1 MNPLYEPFPDYVVV
15 NDKRVRIVTD
25 FREYIKLIDLLKDD
39 GVNTIEKA
47 ELIMSWFLDE
57 PAGEFSECLQALS
70 DFVTNYRGR
79 ETRSNREEEND
90 QESEEQHNAPV
101 ISYSQDA
108 PYIISGF
115 LECYGIDL
123 TEVLYMHWWK
133 FQMLIDGMNEDCEL
147 KKRMGYRSIDL
158 SKIKD
163 KEERE
168 RIRKIQKQIA
178 IVDRVVT
185 SEEIGDAFGNM
196 MF

>member
-39 GVNTIEKA
+39 EVNTIEKA

-57 PAGEFSECLQALS
+57 PTGEFSECLQALS

-90 QESEEQHNAPV
+90 QESEEQHNTPV
-101 ISYSQDA
+101 ISYNQDA
-108 PYIISGF
+108 PYIIAGF

-123 TEVLYMHWWK
+123 TEVPYMHWWK

>member
-1 MNPLYEPFPDYVVV
+1 MNPLYEPFPDYVVI
-15 NDKRVRIVTD
+15 NGRKVRIVTD

-39 GVNTIEKA
+39 EVDTVDKA
-47 ELIMSWFLDE
+47 RLILQWFLDD
-57 PAGEFSECLQALS
+57 PGEDFSECLQALS
-70 DFVTNYRGR
+70 DFVTNYK
-79 ETRSNREEEND
+79 EQKVEKNSEEENENGNL
-90 QESEEQHNAPV
+90 QRSPV

-108 PYIISGF
+108 SYILSGF

-123 TEVLYMHWWK
+123 TEIPYMHWWK

-147 KKRMGYRSIDL
+147 KKRMGYRSVDL

-168 RIRKIQKQIA
+168 RIRRIQKQIA
-178 IVDRVVT
+178 IVDQSVS

>member
-1 MNPLYEPFPDYVVV
+1 MNPLYESFPNYVVI
-15 NDKRVRIVTD
+15 NERKVRIVTD

-39 GVNTIEKA
+39 EVDTVDKA
-47 ELIMSWFLDE
+47 RLILQWFLDD
-57 PAGEFSECLQALS
+57 PGEDFSECLQALS
-70 DFVTNYRGR
+70 DFVTNYKEQKVEKSSEG
-79 ETRSNREEEND
+79 ENEEGNL
-90 QESEEQHNAPV
+90 QRNPV

-108 PYIISGF
+108 PYILSGF

-123 TEVLYMHWWK
+123 TEIPYMHWWK
-133 FQMLIDGMNEDCEL
+133 FQMLIDGMNEGCEL
-147 KKRMGYRSIDL
+147 KKRMGYRSVDL

-168 RIRKIQKQIA
+168 RIKRIQKQIA
-178 IVDRVVT
+178 IVAQSVS

>member
-1 MNPLYEPFPDYVVV
+1 MNPLYEPFPDYVTV
-15 NDKRVRIVTD
+15 KGKKVRIVTD

-39 GVNTIEKA
+39 EVDETEKK
-47 ELIMSWFLDE
+47 ELIACWFLDDPGSDFE
-57 PAGEFSECLQALS
+57 ECLQALT
-70 DFVTNYRGR
+70 DFVVNYR
-79 ETRSNREEEND
+79 ETKASEGEEGNEDNTKHD
-90 QESEEQHNAPV
+90 PV
-101 ISYSQDA
+101 IEYNQDA

-123 TEVLYMHWWK
+123 TEIQYMHWWK

-158 SKIKD
+158 NQIKD

-178 IVDRVVT
+178 IIDHEVT
-185 SEEIGDAFGNM
+185 DEEIGDAFGNM

>member
-1 MNPLYEPFPDYVVV
+1 MNPLYEPFPDYVTV
-15 NDKRVRIVTD
+15 KGKKVRIVTD
-25 FREYIKLIDLLKDD
+25 FREYIKLIDLLKDEEVD
-39 GVNTIEKA
+39 ETEKK
-47 ELIMSWFLDE
+47 ELIACWFLDDPGSDFE
-57 PAGEFSECLQALS
+57 ESLQALT
-70 DFVTNYRGR
+70 DFVINYR
-79 ETRSNREEEND
+79 ETKASEGEESNEDNTKHD
-90 QESEEQHNAPV
+90 PV
-101 ISYSQDA
+101 ISYNQDA
-108 PYIISGF
+108 AYIISGF

-123 TEVLYMHWWK
+123 TEIQYMHWWK

-158 SKIKD
+158 NQIKD

-178 IVDRVVT
+178 INDHEVT

>member
-15 NDKRVRIVTD
+15 NDKRVQIVTD

-39 GVNTIEKA
+39 EVDTIEKA

-57 PAGEFSECLQALS
+57 PDGEFSECLQALS
-70 DFVTNYRGR
+70 DFVTNYRGQEAR
-79 ETRSNREEEND
+79 NDQEEENS
-90 QESEEQHNAPV
+90 QEDEGQHNAPV

-123 TEVLYMHWWK
+123 TEVPYMHWWK

-147 KKRMGYRSIDL
+147 KKRMSYRSIDL

>member
-1 MNPLYEPFPDYVVV
+1 MNPLYEPFPDHVIV
-15 NDKRVRIVTD
+15 NGEKIRIVTD
-25 FREYIKLIDLLKDD
+25 FREYIKLMDLLKDD
-39 GVNTIEKA
+39 EVDDKEKA
-47 ELIMSWFLDE
+47 QLIACWFVDD
-57 PAGEFSECLQALS
+57 PGYDFSECLQALT
-70 DFVTNYRGR
+70 DFVTNYKGQ
-79 ETRSNREEEND
+79 EEKKSQEEESNEDND
-90 QESEEQHNAPV
+90 KRHDPI

-123 TEVLYMHWWK
+123 LEIPYMHWWK

-158 SKIKD
+158 NKIKD

-178 IVDRVVT
+178 IVDQEVT
-185 SEEIGDAFGNM
+185 SEEIGDVFGNM

>member
-1 MNPLYEPFPDYVVV
+1 M
-15 NDKRVRIVTD
+15 I
-25 FREYIKLIDLLKDD
+25 
-39 GVNTIEKA
+39 
-47 ELIMSWFLDE
+47 
-57 PAGEFSECLQALS
+57 
-70 DFVTNYRGR
+70 NYR
-79 ETRSNREEEND
+79 ETKASEGEEGNEDNTKHD
-90 QESEEQHNAPV
+90 PV
-101 ISYSQDA
+101 ISYNQDA

-123 TEVLYMHWWK
+123 TEIQYMHWWK
-133 FQMLIDGMNEDCEL
+133 FQMLIDGINEDCEL

-158 SKIKD
+158 NQIKD

-178 IVDRVVT
+178 IIDHEVT

>member
-1 MNPLYEPFPDYVVV
+1 MNPLYEPFPDYVTV
-15 NDKRVRIVTD
+15 KGKKVRIVTD

-39 GVNTIEKA
+39 EVDETEKK
-47 ELIMSWFLDE
+47 ELIACWFLDDPGSDFE
-57 PAGEFSECLQALS
+57 ECLQALT
-70 DFVTNYRGR
+70 DFVVNYR
-79 ETRSNREEEND
+79 ETKASEVEEGNEDNTKHD
-90 QESEEQHNAPV
+90 PV
-101 ISYSQDA
+101 ISYNQDA

-123 TEVLYMHWWK
+123 TEIQYMHWWK

-158 SKIKD
+158 NQIKD

-178 IVDRVVT
+178 IIDHEVT
-185 SEEIGDAFGNM
+185 DEEIGDAFGNM

>member
-39 GVNTIEKA
+39 EVNTIEKA

-57 PAGEFSECLQALS
+57 PVGEFSECLQALS

-90 QESEEQHNAPV
+90 QESEEQHNTPV
-101 ISYSQDA
+101 ISYNQDA
-108 PYIISGF
+108 PYIIAGF

-123 TEVLYMHWWK
+123 TEVPYMHWWK

>member
-39 GVNTIEKA
+39 EVNTIEKA

-79 ETRSNREEEND
+79 ETRSNREEENN
-90 QESEEQHNAPV
+90 QESEEQHNTPV
-101 ISYSQDA
+101 ISYNQDV
-108 PYIISGF
+108 PYIIAGF

-123 TEVLYMHWWK
+123 TEVPYMHWWK

>member
-1 MNPLYEPFPDYVVV
+1 MNPLYEPFPDYVTV
-15 NDKRVRIVTD
+15 KGKKVRIVTD
-25 FREYIKLIDLLKDD
+25 FREYIKLIDRLKDD
-39 GVNTIEKA
+39 EVDETEKK
-47 ELIMSWFLDE
+47 ELIACWFLDDPGSDFE
-57 PAGEFSECLQALS
+57 ECLQALT
-70 DFVTNYRGR
+70 DFVVNYR
-79 ETRSNREEEND
+79 ETKASEGEEGNEDNTKHD
-90 QESEEQHNAPV
+90 PV
-101 ISYSQDA
+101 IEYNQDA

-123 TEVLYMHWWK
+123 TEIQYMHWWK

-158 SKIKD
+158 NQIKD

-178 IVDRVVT
+178 IIDHEVT
-185 SEEIGDAFGNM
+185 DEEIGDAFGNM

>member
-39 GVNTIEKA
+39 EVNTIEKA

-90 QESEEQHNAPV
+90 QESEEQHNTPV
-101 ISYSQDA
+101 ISYNQDA
-108 PYIISGF
+108 PYIIAGF
-115 LECYGIDL
+115 
-123 TEVLYMHWWK
+123 
-133 FQMLIDGMNEDCEL
+133 
-147 KKRMGYRSIDL
+147 
-158 SKIKD
+158 
-163 KEERE
+163 
-168 RIRKIQKQIA
+168 
-178 IVDRVVT
+178 
-185 SEEIGDAFGNM
+185 
-196 MF
+196 

>member
-39 GVNTIEKA
+39 EVNTIEKA

-57 PAGEFSECLQALS
+57 PTGEFSECLQALS

-90 QESEEQHNAPV
+90 QESEEQHNTPV
-101 ISYSQDA
+101 ISYNQDA
-108 PYIISGF
+108 PYIIAGF

-123 TEVLYMHWWK
+123 TEVPYMHWWK

-147 KKRMGYRSIDL
+147 KKRMGYRSVDL

-178 IVDRVVT
+178 IVDQSVS

>member
-1 MNPLYEPFPDYVVV
+1 MNPLYEPFPDYVTV
-15 NDKRVRIVTD
+15 KGKKVRIVTD

-39 GVNTIEKA
+39 EVDETEKK
-47 ELIMSWFLDE
+47 ELIACWFLDDPGSDFE
-57 PAGEFSECLQALS
+57 ECLQALT
-70 DFVTNYRGR
+70 DFVVNYR
-79 ETRSNREEEND
+79 ETKASEGEEGNEDNTKHD
-90 QESEEQHNAPV
+90 PV
-101 ISYSQDA
+101 ISYNQDA
-108 PYIISGF
+108 LYIISGF

-123 TEVLYMHWWK
+123 TEIQYMHWWK

-158 SKIKD
+158 NQIKD

-178 IVDRVVT
+178 IIDHEVT
-185 SEEIGDAFGNM
+185 DEEIGDAFGNM

>member
-1 MNPLYEPFPDYVVV
+1 MQH
-15 NDKRVRIVTD
+15 
-25 FREYIKLIDLLKDD
+25 
-39 GVNTIEKA
+39 
-47 ELIMSWFLDE
+47 W
-57 PAGEFSECLQALS
+57 
-70 DFVTNYRGR
+70 
-79 ETRSNREEEND
+79 EEEND
-90 QESEEQHNAPV
+90 QESEEQHNTPV
-101 ISYSQDA
+101 ISYNQDA
-108 PYIISGF
+108 PYIIAGF

-123 TEVLYMHWWK
+123 TEVPYMHWWK

>member
-1 MNPLYEPFPDYVVV
+1 MNPLYEPFPDYVIV
-15 NDKRVRIVTD
+15 NEKKVRIVTD
-25 FREYIKLIDLLKDD
+25 FREYIKLMDLLKDEE
-39 GVNTIEKA
+39 VEEVEKKRLLA
-47 ELIMSWFLDE
+47 CWFLDDPGPDFE
-57 PAGEFSECLQALS
+57 ECLQALT
-70 DFVTNYRGR
+70 DFVINYK
-79 ETRSNREEEND
+79 ETKASEGEEDNN
-90 QESEEQHNAPV
+90 EEDTKHNQV
-101 ISYSQDA
+101 ISYNQDA

-123 TEVLYMHWWK
+123 TEIQYMHWWK

-158 SKIKD
+158 NQIKD

-178 IVDRVVT
+178 IIDYEVT

>member
-70 DFVTNYRGR
+70 DFVTNYRDR

-90 QESEEQHNAPV
+90 QESEEQH
-101 ISYSQDA
+101 SA

-178 IVDRVVT
+178 IVDRVIT

>member
-1 MNPLYEPFPDYVVV
+1 ML
-15 NDKRVRIVTD
+15 
-25 FREYIKLIDLLKDD
+25 
-39 GVNTIEKA
+39 A
-47 ELIMSWFLDE
+47 CWFLDDPGSDFE
-57 PAGEFSECLQALS
+57 ECLQALT
-70 DFVTNYRGR
+70 DFVINYK
-79 ETRSNREEEND
+79 ETKVSEEEDNN
-90 QESEEQHNAPV
+90 EEDMKHNQV
-101 ISYSQDA
+101 ISYNQDA

-123 TEVLYMHWWK
+123 TEIPYMHWWK

-158 SKIKD
+158 NQIKD

-178 IVDRVVT
+178 IIDYEVT

>member
-39 GVNTIEKA
+39 EINTIEKA

-70 DFVTNYRGR
+70 GFVTNYRGR

-90 QESEEQHNAPV
+90 QESEEQHSAPV

>member
-1 MNPLYEPFPDYVVV
+1 MNPLYEPFPDHVIV
-15 NDKRVRIVTD
+15 NGEKIRIVTD
-25 FREYIKLIDLLKDD
+25 FREYIKLMDLLKDD
-39 GVNTIEKA
+39 EVDDNEKA
-47 ELIMSWFLDE
+47 QLIACWFVDD
-57 PAGEFSECLQALS
+57 PGYDFSECLQALT
-70 DFVTNYRGR
+70 DFVTNYKGQ
-79 ETRSNREEEND
+79 EEKKSQEEESNEDND
-90 QESEEQHNAPV
+90 KRHDPI

-123 TEVLYMHWWK
+123 LEIPYMHWWK

-158 SKIKD
+158 NKIKD

-178 IVDRVVT
+178 IVDQEVT
-185 SEEIGDAFGNM
+185 SEEIGDVFGSM

>member
-1 MNPLYEPFPDYVVV
+1 M
-15 NDKRVRIVTD
+15 
-25 FREYIKLIDLLKDD
+25 DLLKDED
-39 GVNTIEKA
+39 VGEVEKKQLLA
-47 ELIMSWFLDE
+47 CWFLDDPGPDFE
-57 PAGEFSECLQALS
+57 GCLQALT
-70 DFVTNYRGR
+70 DFVINYK
-79 ETRSNREEEND
+79 ETKVSEGEEDNN
-90 QESEEQHNAPV
+90 EEDTKHNQV
-101 ISYSQDA
+101 ISYNQDA

-123 TEVLYMHWWK
+123 TEIPYMHWWK

-158 SKIKD
+158 NQIKD

-178 IVDRVVT
+178 IIDYEVT

>member
-1 MNPLYEPFPDYVVV
+1 MNPLYEPFPDYVTV
-15 NDKRVRIVTD
+15 NGKKVRIVTD
-25 FREYIKLIDLLKDD
+25 FREYIKLMELLKDEE
-39 GVNTIEKA
+39 VEETEKKQLLA
-47 ELIMSWFLDE
+47 CWFLDDPGSDFE
-57 PAGEFSECLQALS
+57 ECLQALT
-70 DFVTNYRGR
+70 DFVINYR
-79 ETRSNREEEND
+79 ETKA
-90 QESEEQHNAPV
+90 SEGEGNEDNTKHDPV
-101 ISYSQDA
+101 ISYNQDA

-123 TEVLYMHWWK
+123 TEIPYMHWWK

-158 SKIKD
+158 NQIKD

-178 IVDRVVT
+178 IIDHEVT

>member
-1 MNPLYEPFPDYVVV
+1 MNPLYEPFPDYVTV
-15 NDKRVRIVTD
+15 KGKKVRIVTD

-39 GVNTIEKA
+39 EVDETEKK
-47 ELIMSWFLDE
+47 ELIACWFLDDPGSDFE
-57 PAGEFSECLQALS
+57 ECLQELT
-70 DFVTNYRGR
+70 DFVINYR
-79 ETRSNREEEND
+79 ETKASEGEEGNEDNTKHD
-90 QESEEQHNAPV
+90 PV
-101 ISYSQDA
+101 ISYNQDA

-123 TEVLYMHWWK
+123 TEIQYIHWWK

-147 KKRMGYRSIDL
+147 KKRMGYRSINL
-158 SKIKD
+158 NQIKD

-178 IVDRVVT
+178 IIDHEVT

>member
-39 GVNTIEKA
+39 EVNTIEKA

-57 PAGEFSECLQALS
+57 PAGAFSECLQALS

-90 QESEEQHNAPV
+90 QESEEQHNTPV
-101 ISYSQDA
+101 ISYNQDA
-108 PYIISGF
+108 PYIIAGF

-123 TEVLYMHWWK
+123 TEVPYMHWWK

>member
-39 GVNTIEKA
+39 EVNTIEKA

-57 PAGEFSECLQALS
+57 PAENFQNVCKHLT

-90 QESEEQHNAPV
+90 QESEEQHNTPV
-101 ISYSQDA
+101 ISYNQDA
-108 PYIISGF
+108 PYIIAGF

-123 TEVLYMHWWK
+123 TEVPYMHWWK

-168 RIRKIQKQIA
+168 RIRKIQKQM
-178 IVDRVVT
+178 RLLT
-185 SEEIGDAFGNM
+185 GCNQ
-196 MF
+196 

>member
-39 GVNTIEKA
+39 EVNTIEKA

-90 QESEEQHNAPV
+90 QESEEQHSEPV

-178 IVDRVVT
+178 IVDRVVS